1 MAAPVVA
8 GVAALIRSYY
18 STLTAK
24 EVKYSI
30 EKSVTHDSTFLI
42 TKPGTKE
49 KVSMSDLCTSG
60 GFINAFNAV
69 KLASAMAKQDIT
81 TKPLKKQ
88 PLPKASFNNQSL
100 KQ

>member
-18 STLTAK
+18 PALTAK
-24 EVKYSI
+24 EVKMSI
-30 EKSVTHDSTFLI
+30 EKSVTNDTSYVI

-49 KVSMSDLCTSG
+49 KVSMTDLCTSG
-60 GFINAFNAV
+60 GFVNAYNAI
-69 KLASAMAKQDIT
+69 KMASAIAKVEKNTPII
-81 TKPLKKQ
+81 KKQ
-88 PLPKASFNNQSL
+88 LLPKASFNNQSF